1 MSENFLLNYVFAFLS
16 GVLVSFSP
24 CVYPVLPLTASF
36 IAGANT
42 KGTKLKGFILSLIY
56 VLGVAVTY
64 SVLGIVAA
72 LSGKVFGQ
80 FQNSALVYLI
90 VGNILFFFALVMFDV
105 IALPT
110 FGGNLQGK
118 VKPTN
123 LFTVFLFGAVSG
135 LVIGPC
141 TAPVLGTLLVYVGT
155 KQNLF
160 YGATLLFVFSY
171 GVGAS
176 LILVGTFSGI
186 LSSLPKSG
194 PWLIRVK
201 QLCGAVLLLIAEYF
215 FIKAGGLM

>member
-123 LFTVFLFGAVSG
+123 LFMVFLFGAVSG